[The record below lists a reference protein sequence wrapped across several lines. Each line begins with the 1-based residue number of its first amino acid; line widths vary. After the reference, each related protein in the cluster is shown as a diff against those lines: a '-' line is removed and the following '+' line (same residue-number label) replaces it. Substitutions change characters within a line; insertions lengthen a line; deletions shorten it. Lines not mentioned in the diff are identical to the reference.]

1 MKRLKGISIYSVIF
15 SVATRRPLFHK
26 GPSWPKIVFRG
37 TLNSNQN
44 GIALMI
50 VLWVLVLLI
59 ALATEFA
66 FSMKME
72 VNTTRNYK
80 EDTESYYLAK
90 AGINLALAEL
100 LKNARFHSIHEEYGW
115 IMGKKVPVPDV
126 SSGDSTESE
135 EVLEFDI
142 VNRTDIELEHGTI
155 TYTIRDENGKISINS
170 TSKPTLNKLLA
181 YSGVKE
187 KLDQDTISDSIL
199 DWIDTDK
206 NHRLNGAEDD
216 YYRTQ
221 RPPYYAKNGKIET
234 LNELLK
240 IRGITEEILYG
251 SPEED
256 GEYKGIAQFLTV
268 YKYPSINPNTA
279 SEEVLNIIY
288 SPEQTEVV
296 LNNRTSKGY
305 HSNSLSTLFRITA
318 TGKIQ
323 GSRTEHTLEAV
334 FEKTGTG
341 DNTSMVTHYWN
352 DNVLDL

>member
-1 MKRLKGISIYSVIF
+1 MKR
-15 SVATRRPLFHK
+15 
-26 GPSWPKIVFRG
+26 
-37 TLNSNQN
+37 LNSNQN

-100 LKNARFHSIHEEYGW
+100 IKNVRFHSIHEEYGW
-115 IMGKKVPVPDV
+115 IMGSLAPAPEANPAPGIETVPQ
-126 SSGDSTESE
+126 E
-135 EVLEFDI
+135 EATQEFDI
-142 VNRTDIELEHGTI
+142 VNRTDIELENGTI

-170 TSKPTLNKLLA
+170 ASKDSLNKLLA
-181 YSGVKE
+181 YSGVE
-187 KLDQDTISDSIL
+187 KKVDQDTISDSIL
-199 DWIDTDK
+199 DWIDT
-206 NHRLNGAEDD
+206 NETHRLNGAEDD
-216 YYRTQ
+216 YYRKQ
-221 RPPYYAKNGKIET
+221 NPPYFAKNGKIET
-234 LNELLK
+234 LSELLK

-268 YKYPSINPNTA
+268 YTFSSINPNTA
-279 SEEVLNIIY
+279 TEEILSILY
-288 SPEQTEVV
+288 SPEQAEVI
-296 LNNRTSKGY
+296 LNNRAEKGY
-305 HSNSLSTLFRITA
+305 HSNSLSTLFRVTA
-318 TGKIQ
+318 TGKVF
-323 GSRTEHTLEAV
+323 GSRTEHTLETV
-334 FEKTGTG
+334 FEKTGSG
-341 DNTSMVTHYWN
+341 DNTNMVTHYWN

>member
-1 MKRLKGISIYSVIF
+1 MKR
-15 SVATRRPLFHK
+15 
-26 GPSWPKIVFRG
+26 
-37 TLNSNQN
+37 LNSNQN

-90 AGINLALAEL
+90 AGINLAVAEL
-100 LKNARFHSIHEEYGW
+100 LKKARFHSIHEEHGW
-115 IMGKKVPVPDV
+115 IMGKEVPVPGVD
-126 SSGDSTESE
+126 SNPSDSATSDSATSDSTAGE
-135 EVLEFDI
+135 EEEALEFDI
-142 VNRTDIELEHGTI
+142 VNRTDIELESGTI
-155 TYTIRDENGKISINS
+155 TYTIQDENGKISINS
-170 TSKPTLNKLLA
+170 SSKLVLNKLLA

-187 KLDQDTISDSIL
+187 KLKQDTISDSIL
-199 DWIDTDK
+199 DWIDGDK

-234 LNELLK
+234 LGELLK

-251 SPEED
+251 STEESEED
-256 GEYKGIAQFLTV
+256 KEYKGIAQFLTV
-268 YKYPSINPNTA
+268 YKYPSVNPNTA

-288 SPEQTEVV
+288 SPEQAAVI

-305 HSNSLSTLFRITA
+305 HSNSLSTLFRVTA

-341 DNTSMVTHYWN
+341 DKVNMVTHYWN

>member
-1 MKRLKGISIYSVIF
+1 MKR
-15 SVATRRPLFHK
+15 
-26 GPSWPKIVFRG
+26 
-37 TLNSNQN
+37 LNSNQN
-44 GIALMI
+44 GMALMI

-90 AGINLALAEL
+90 AGINLAVAEL
-100 LKNARFHSIHEEYGW
+100 LKNARFHSIHEEHGW
-115 IMGKKVPVPDV
+115 VMGKEVPAP
-126 SSGDSTESE
+126 SANSNASDSTEGE
-135 EVLEFDI
+135 EEEALEFDI

-170 TSKPTLNKLLA
+170 SSKLILNKLLA

-187 KLDQDTISDSIL
+187 KLAQDTISDSIL
-199 DWIDTDK
+199 DWIDADK

-234 LNELLK
+234 LGELLK

-251 SPEED
+251 STEESEED
-256 GEYKGIAQFLTV
+256 KEYKGIAQFLTV
-268 YKYPSINPNTA
+268 YKYPSVNPNTA

-288 SPEQTEVV
+288 SPEQAAVI

-305 HSNSLSTLFRITA
+305 HSNSLSTLFRVTA

-341 DNTSMVTHYWN
+341 DKVNMVTHYWN

>member
-1 MKRLKGISIYSVIF
+1 
-15 SVATRRPLFHK
+15 
-26 GPSWPKIVFRG
+26 
-37 TLNSNQN
+37 
-44 GIALMI
+44 
-50 VLWVLVLLI
+50 LWVLVLLI

-90 AGINLALAEL
+90 AGVNLALAEL
-100 LKNARFHSIHEEYGW
+100 LKKARFHSIHEEHGW
-115 IMGKKVPVPDV
+115 IMGKEVPVPGVD
-126 SSGDSTESE
+126 SNPSDSATSDSTAGE
-135 EVLEFDI
+135 EEEALEFDI
-142 VNRTDIELEHGTI
+142 VNRTDIELESGTI
-155 TYTIRDENGKISINS
+155 TYTIQDENGKISINS
-170 TSKPTLNKLLA
+170 SSKLVLNKLLA

-187 KLDQDTISDSIL
+187 KLKQDTISDSIL
-199 DWIDTDK
+199 DWIDGDK

-234 LNELLK
+234 LGELLK

-251 SPEED
+251 STEESEED
-256 GEYKGIAQFLTV
+256 KEYKGIAQFLTV
-268 YKYPSINPNTA
+268 YKYPSVNPNTA

-288 SPEQTEVV
+288 SPEQAAVI

-305 HSNSLSTLFRITA
+305 HSNSLSTLFRVTA

-341 DNTSMVTHYWN
+341 DKVNMVTHYWN

>member
-1 MKRLKGISIYSVIF
+1 MKR
-15 SVATRRPLFHK
+15 
-26 GPSWPKIVFRG
+26 
-37 TLNSNQN
+37 LNSNQN

-90 AGINLALAEL
+90 AGINLAVAEL
-100 LKNARFHSIHEEYGW
+100 LKKARFHSIHEEHGW
-115 IMGKKVPVPDV
+115 IMGKEVPVPGVD
-126 SSGDSTESE
+126 SNPSDSATSDSTAGE
-135 EVLEFDI
+135 EEEALEFDI
-142 VNRTDIELEHGTI
+142 VNRTDIELESGTI
-155 TYTIRDENGKISINS
+155 TYTIQDENGKISINS
-170 TSKPTLNKLLA
+170 SSKLVLNKLLA

-187 KLDQDTISDSIL
+187 KLKQDTISDSIL
-199 DWIDTDK
+199 DWIDGDK

-234 LNELLK
+234 LGELLK

-251 SPEED
+251 STEESEED
-256 GEYKGIAQFLTV
+256 KEYKGIAQFLTV
-268 YKYPSINPNTA
+268 YKYPSVNPNTA

-288 SPEQTEVV
+288 SPEQAKVI

-305 HSNSLSTLFRITA
+305 HSNSLSTLFRVTA

-341 DNTSMVTHYWN
+341 DKVNMVTHYWN

>member
-1 MKRLKGISIYSVIF
+1 MMKK
-15 SVATRRPLFHK
+15 PD
-26 GPSWPKIVFRG
+26 
-37 TLNSNQN
+37 SNQN
-44 GIALMI
+44 GIAMMI

-90 AGINLALAEL
+90 AGLKLALAEL
-100 LKNARFHSIHEEYGW
+100 IKDVRFHSIHEEHGW
-115 IMGKKVPVPDV
+115 IMGNPIPTPEANPAPGKE
-126 SSGDSTESE
+126 TESQVV
-135 EVLEFDI
+135 EVQDFDI
-142 VNRTDIELEHGTI
+142 VNRTDIELGNGTI

-170 TSKPTLNKLLA
+170 ASKATLNKLLA
-181 YSGVKE
+181 YSGVSE
-187 KLDQDTISDSIL
+187 KIDQDTISDSVL
-199 DWIDTDK
+199 DWIDTNK

-221 RPPYYAKNGKIET
+221 SPPYLAKNGKIET
-234 LNELLK
+234 LNELLQ

-256 GEYKGIAQFLTV
+256 GEFKGIAQFLTI
-268 YKYPSINPNTA
+268 YEYSSINPNTA
-279 SEEVLNIIY
+279 SEEVLNILNT
-288 SPEQTEVV
+288 PEQVV
-296 LNNRTSKGY
+296 TILDNRATKGF
-305 HSNSLSTLFRITA
+305 HSNSLSNLFRIKA
-318 TGKIQ
+318 TGKVL

-334 FEKTGTG
+334 LEKTGTG
-341 DNTSMVTHYWN
+341 DSTKMITHFWN

>member
-1 MKRLKGISIYSVIF
+1 MKR
-15 SVATRRPLFHK
+15 
-26 GPSWPKIVFRG
+26 
-37 TLNSNQN
+37 LNSNQN

-90 AGINLALAEL
+90 AGINLAVAEL
-100 LKNARFHSIHEEYGW
+100 LKKARFHSIHEEHGW
-115 IMGKKVPVPDV
+115 IMGKEVPVPGVD
-126 SSGDSTESE
+126 SNPSDSATSDSTAGE
-135 EVLEFDI
+135 EEEALEFDI
-142 VNRTDIELEHGTI
+142 VNRTDIELESGTI
-155 TYTIRDENGKISINS
+155 TYTIQDENGKISINS
-170 TSKPTLNKLLA
+170 SSKLVLNKLLA

-187 KLDQDTISDSIL
+187 KLKQDTISDSIL
-199 DWIDTDK
+199 DWIDGDK

-234 LNELLK
+234 LGELLK

-251 SPEED
+251 STEESEED
-256 GEYKGIAQFLTV
+256 KEYKGIAQFLTV
-268 YKYPSINPNTA
+268 YKYPSVNPNTA

-288 SPEQTEVV
+288 SPEQAAVI

-305 HSNSLSTLFRITA
+305 HSNSLSTLFRVTA

-341 DNTSMVTHYWN
+341 DKVNMVTHYWN

>member
-1 MKRLKGISIYSVIF
+1 MKR
-15 SVATRRPLFHK
+15 
-26 GPSWPKIVFRG
+26 
-37 TLNSNQN
+37 LNSNQN

-90 AGINLALAEL
+90 AGLNLALAEL
-100 LKNARFHSIHEEYGW
+100 LKTARFHSIHEEYGW
-115 IMGKKVPVPDV
+115 ITGNPIPVPDATTNP
-126 SSGDSTESE
+126 GDATEE
-135 EVLEFDI
+135 EPQEFDI

-170 TSKPTLNKLLA
+170 ATKVTLNKLLA
-181 YSGVKE
+181 YSGVEE
-187 KLDQDTISDSIL
+187 KLEQDTISDSIL
-199 DWIDTDK
+199 DWIDTNK

-221 RPPYYAKNGKIET
+221 NPPYYAKNGKIET

-240 IRGITEEILYG
+240 VRGITEEILYG

-256 GEYKGIAQFLTV
+256 GEYKGIAQYLTV
-268 YKYPSINPNTA
+268 YKYPSVNPNTA
-279 SEEVLNIIY
+279 SEEVLSILY
-288 SPEQTEVV
+288 SPEQTEVI

-305 HSNSLSTLFRITA
+305 HSNTLSTLFRVTA
-318 TGKIQ
+318 TGKVQ

-334 FEKTGTG
+334 FEKTDSG
-341 DNTSMVTHYWN
+341 DNINMVTHFWN

>member
-1 MKRLKGISIYSVIF
+1 MKK
-15 SVATRRPLFHK
+15 
-26 GPSWPKIVFRG
+26 
-37 TLNSNQN
+37 LNSNQS

-50 VLWVLVLLI
+50 VLWVLVLLM

-100 LKNARFHSIHEEYGW
+100 LKDASFHSIHDEHGW
-115 IMGKKVPVPDV
+115 ITGAVKSAKTPSADAEDAPA
-126 SSGDSTESE
+126 ESE
-135 EVLEFDI
+135 GDFDI
-142 VNRTDIELEHGTI
+142 VNRTDIELENGTI
-155 TYTIRDENGKISINS
+155 TYTIKDENGKISINS
-170 TSKPTLNKLLA
+170 SSKIILNKLLA

-199 DWIDTDK
+199 DWIDSNK

-221 RPPYYAKNGKIET
+221 SPPYLAKNGKIET
-234 LNELLK
+234 LSELLK
-240 IRGITEEILYG
+240 VRGITEEILYG
-251 SPEED
+251 SQEED

-268 YKYPSINPNTA
+268 YNYASINPNTTSA
-279 SEEVLNIIY
+279 EVLTIIY
-288 SPEQTEVV
+288 SPEE
-296 LNNRTSKGY
+296 LAEILKNRTEKGY
-305 HSNSLSTLFRITA
+305 HSNSLSTIFRVTS
-318 TGKIQ
+318 TGKVQ
-323 GSRTEHTLEAV
+323 GSRTEHTLETV
-334 FEKTGTG
+334 LEKTGSG
-341 DNTSMVTHYWN
+341 INANMVTHYWN